1 MASPAPRICV
11 LCGGVGAARFLRGL
25 IRTTDPSNVTAIINT
40 ADDMLL
46 HGLAISPDIDTC
58 TYTLAEAINTE
69 TGWGLTG
76 ETWNAMDTL
85 TRYGGQTWFGLGDR
99 DLGTHLYRTQ
109 RRSEGASLST
119 ITAEIATAWDI
130 RIAML
135 PITDDDVRTKVTVES
150 GEVLDFQRYFV
161 ERQHRDAVTAVQF
174 EGAADAIPAPG
185 VLDAIR
191 DADAIVIAPSNPI
204 VSIAPLLAVPGVRE
218 ALVAQRARTAA
229 ISPIVGGAA
238 IKGPA
243 ADLMRTLGHEV
254 SVVGIAAI
262 YAELAAHLVID
273 DADAGEQSRVAAV
286 GVTPHVR
293 DTMMVNAEIAAQL
306 AASTINIC
314 TSN

>member
-1 MASPAPRICV
+1 MSGRVCV

-25 IRTTDPSNVTAIINT
+25 IRTVDPSNITAIINT
-40 ADDMLL
+40 ADDMVL

-109 RRSEGASLST
+109 RRSEGAALST
-119 ITAEIATAWDI
+119 ITAEIAAAWNIDI
-130 RIAML
+130 TML
-135 PITDDDVRTKVTVES
+135 PMTDDDVRTKVTVDT

-161 ERQHRDAVTAVQF
+161 ERQHSDAVTAVRF
-174 EGAADAIPAPG
+174 DGAQSATAAPG
-185 VLDAIR
+185 VVDAIR

-204 VSIAPLLAVPGVRE
+204 VSIAPLLAVPGIRD
-218 ALVAQRARTAA
+218 ALVAQRKRTAA

-243 ADLMRTLGHEV
+243 ADLMRTLGHDV
-254 SVVGIAAI
+254 SVVGIASI
-262 YAELAAHLVID
+262 YAELIAHLVID
-273 DADAGEQSRVAAV
+273 NADADEHARVAAV

-293 DTMMVNAEIAAQL
+293 DTMMVDAEVAAQL
-306 AASTINIC
+306 AASTIDIC